1 MDDDDPEKRITDL
14 ERQLGEAR
22 GAADRGATLEFQQGA
37 ISPPPPAGF
46 PPTAGRHSLAPGG
59 SLTPE
64 QVRSARFSR
73 PPRGKRGYNQDE
85 VDAFLDRVE
94 AALRDPAGRSLT
106 PEQVGNVGFS
116 QSPGG
121 KRGYNQDEVDV
132 FLDRVKGQIERP
144 AQDFNARTTAA
155 PQSVVYSGQGGPHN
169 LDAAAG
175 LGPFDGGA
183 HERISPNLSSAATDG
198 GNLPPPTMKIR
209 PNPFLFW
216 TPRWRDWRSDHVTT
230 NQSSDSILAD
240 LLWLVLEPIFDFLWP
255 WVMGAIC
262 WVLEVCAVVL
272 LAPVALLTSVLGIP
286 RHRLMAVPDDGG
298 AGYMMNR
305 GSWYAMRRARR
316 EALAQLTTG
325 RAKSERG

>member
-1 MDDDDPEKRITDL
+1 MDYDDPEKRIADL

-22 GAADRGATLEFQQGA
+22 GAGDPGA
-37 ISPPPPAGF
+37 IRGFQHGALSPPPPAGF
-46 PPTAGRHSLAPGG
+46 PPTTGRHSLATGG

-64 QVRSARFSR
+64 QVRSVGFSR

-94 AALRDPAGRSLT
+94 AALRDPAGRTLT
-106 PEQVGNVGFS
+106 PEQVGNVVFS
-116 QSPGG
+116 QSPRG
-121 KRGYNQDEVDV
+121 KRGYNQDEVDA
-132 FLDRVKGQIERP
+132 FLDRVKAHIGRP
-144 AQDFNARTTAA
+144 AQDFDAQTTAG

-175 LGPFDGGA
+175 LTAGV
-183 HERISPNLSSAATDG
+183 
-198 GNLPPPTMKIR
+198 NLPPPTMTIR

-216 TPRWRDWRSDHVTT
+216 TPRWRDWRSDYAGT

-240 LLWLVLEPIFDFLWP
+240 LLWLVLEPLFDFLWP
-255 WVMGAIC
+255 LVMGAIC
-262 WVLEVCAVVL
+262 WVLEVSAAML

-286 RHRLMAVPDDGG
+286 RHRLMAVPEDGG
-298 AGYMMNR
+298 AGYVMNR

-316 EALAQLTTG
+316 EALALHS
-325 RAKSERG
+325 RRG